1 MIPNI
6 PLVSSRCT
14 DDLDDADLQQGT
26 LQFKLR
32 PGAQLATSSGEEPVG
47 PCQSVTKPDM
57 AAPGLVPAEA
67 WFGELCREATFPIS
81 P

>member
-32 PGAQLATSSGEEPVG
+32 PGAQLATS
-47 PCQSVTKPDM
+47 
-57 AAPGLVPAEA
+57 
-67 WFGELCREATFPIS
+67 
-81 P
+81 